1 MRAGRFISEQEV
13 IALTQ
18 GAISPINNR
27 EGVYFF
33 IEPQSVVE
41 LSLHTRHFLVVA
53 ELDEC
58 QHVFASYIRDIYRGE
73 DVWEQAEEIIA
84 PQYDLSAVRAIYLSA
99 NVVVALVEQYGYM
112 TNSIIEFAQQHYER
126 ALQQLSQIEE
136 PASVEISLE
145 LFYALEEL
153 IENGVEVQFVDNW
166 VVSET
171 FAVSMNRL
179 LNFDGLDEGE
189 ALIDR
194 FMSLLE

>member
-1 MRAGRFISEQEV
+1 MRAGRFISSQEV
-13 IALTQ
+13 IALTR
-18 GAISPINNR
+18 GAISPINDR
-27 EGVYFF
+27 DGVYFF

-53 ELDEC
+53 ELDEYR
-58 QHVFASYIRDIYRGE
+58 QTIASYVRDVFRGE
-73 DVWEQAEEIIA
+73 DIWEQTDEVVA

-99 NVVVALVEQYGYM
+99 NVIVALVEEYGYM

-136 PASVEISLE
+136 PTSVEISLE

-153 IENGVEVQFVDNW
+153 IENGIEVQFVDNW
-166 VVSET
+166 AVSEA

-179 LNFDGLDEGE
+179 LNFDGLDENE

-194 FMSLLE
+194 FMSLIE